1 MSKQVQRH
9 HHSTSFGCFHAI
21 LENDPQPMTGALEG
35 VGILLRKLRGED
47 IDWQA
52 FRECRSPTAICSKCE
67 MQRDISHF
75 TDAEWELAR
84 AIRPATCI
92 VCTESVI
99 GEKRKR
105 DLKTA
110 KPIYPCA
117 RCKHNKI
124 MDAFPRA
131 QLEQADA
138 STKQICLKCL
148 HVQEQFVCDICKTT
162 KDRDNFQP
170 QVLTL
175 PIHRPC
181 LVCQPRKGEKRRGWT
196 TCRRCAGLI
205 PTAGLAEGSLERCP
219 NFRSR
224 STWQSNVHTCKRCQ
238 KKFTSSVKAQSEARE
253 RHCPQ
258 CRNK

>member
-1 MSKQVQRH
+1 MK
-9 HHSTSFGCFHAI
+9 
-21 LENDPQPMTGALEG
+21 GAPEG

-92 VCTESVI
+92 VCTDSVI
-99 GEKRKR
+99 GERRKR

-110 KPIYPCA
+110 KPIHPCA
-117 RCKHNKI
+117 SCKHSKI

-138 STKQICLKCL
+138 ITKQICLKCL
-148 HVQEQFVCDICKTT
+148 QAQQQFWCNLCKTS
-162 KDRDNFQP
+162 KDKERFQP

-175 PIHRPC
+175 ATQRAC
-181 LVCQPRKGEKRRGWT
+181 LDCQPGPRERKKGWS
-196 TCRRCAGLI
+196 TCRACSAVV
-205 PTAGLAEGSLERCP
+205 PTLRAPEGKVERCL
-219 NFRSR
+219 NCKSR
-224 STWQSNVHTCKRCQ
+224 GTRMTNVHTCKRCSQ
-238 KKFTSSVKAQSEARE
+238 KFSSQRTESEARE
-253 RHCPQ
+253 RYCPK
-258 CRNK
+258 CRNSC